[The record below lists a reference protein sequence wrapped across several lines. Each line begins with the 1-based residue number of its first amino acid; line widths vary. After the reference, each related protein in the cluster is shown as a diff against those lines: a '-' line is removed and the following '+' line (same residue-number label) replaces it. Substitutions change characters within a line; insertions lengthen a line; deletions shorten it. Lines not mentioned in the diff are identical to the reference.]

1 MSLIERYANRI
12 RGVISCYDRIIVQ
25 GTLPVFCFAEGM
37 TSYLYAHQIR
47 IFDYPRF
54 AEPLRDAIR
63 TNAERL
69 AGENGIEIEFIRKA
83 HIRKED
89 IIANV
94 LKRRGTHP
102 GLVHILSAMEACQ
115 SYKPWH
121 NKATGKTFLRPDTGK
136 CLHYYFYFID
146 EELGLCYVRVPTW
159 CPFRLQFYFNGH
171 QRLVHH
177 LTQNGVGHR
186 LIDNAL
192 TDIEDFEKAQ
202 ALSDDLDIARLH
214 RSLDEYAKLF
224 CPVIKHLDF
233 TYHWSLMQVE
243 YATDVVFKRQVD
255 LGPIYETI
263 TRTAIH
269 TVKPDKVATFL
280 GRKLTGNYQDELG
293 NNFSTRIEGTCIKH
307 HMGPVAIKM
316 YDKFGLVLRIETTV
330 NNPSFFKHH
339 RWVEQRNGQKIFKLA
354 NLKKSIYSLND
365 LRLLLVAANKR
376 YLAFVS
382 EIDDPSAGQKLLHQV
397 TEPKNLH
404 GRTYKGF
411 NFFSRDDQHLCEI
424 IIRGEYAI
432 NGLRNKHLRHY
443 LPDLNAGQIS
453 RRLKNLRAHGIIKRV
468 GRTYKY
474 YLTEFGRRVIVTAFK
489 LKELFIVPQLAVSAT
504 A

>member
-121 NKATGKTFLRPDTGK
+121 DKATGKTFLRPDTGK
-136 CLHYYFYFID
+136 CLHYYFYLID

-159 CPFRLQFYFNGH
+159 CPFRLQVYFNGH
-171 QRLVHH
+171 QKLVHH
-177 LTQNGVGHR
+177 LTQNGIGHR

-202 ALSDDLDIARLH
+202 SLSDDLDIARLH
-214 RSLDEYAKLF
+214 QRLDEYAKLF
-224 CPVIKHLDF
+224 CPVIKQLDF

-280 GRKLTGNYQDELG
+280 GRKLAGNYQDELG

-330 NNPSFFKHH
+330 NDPSFFKHH
-339 RWVEQRNGQKIFKLA
+339 RWVEQRNGQKTFKLA

-411 NFFSRDDQHLCEI
+411 NFFSIDDQHLCEI

-453 RRLKNLRAHGIIKRV
+453 RRLKNLHVHGMIKRV

-474 YLTEFGRRVIVTAFK
+474 YLTDFGRRVIVTAFK
-489 LKELFIVPQLAVSAT
+489 LKELFIVPQLAKPAT